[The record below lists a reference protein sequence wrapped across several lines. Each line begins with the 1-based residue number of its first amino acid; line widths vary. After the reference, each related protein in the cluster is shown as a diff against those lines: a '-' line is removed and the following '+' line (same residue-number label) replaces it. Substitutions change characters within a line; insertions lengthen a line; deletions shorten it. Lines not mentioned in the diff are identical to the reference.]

1 MLNYKVQNNSVV
13 ASLEGTRR
21 INRVIS
27 GMVKEEIIAFLE
39 AKDKQ
44 VILDLKGISFI
55 DSSGFEA
62 LKAIAELAR
71 ANDRIFELANV
82 SDDVMELVYLVKM
95 DQTFTICKN

>member
-1 MLNYKVQNNSVV
+1 MLNFKVQNNSVI

-39 AKDKQ
+39 SKGKQ

-62 LKAIAELAR
+62 LKAISELAQ
-71 ANDRIFELANV
+71 AGDRIFALANV
-82 SDDVMELVYLVKM
+82 SDEVMELVQLVEL
-95 DQTFTICKN
+95 DQTLTIWKN